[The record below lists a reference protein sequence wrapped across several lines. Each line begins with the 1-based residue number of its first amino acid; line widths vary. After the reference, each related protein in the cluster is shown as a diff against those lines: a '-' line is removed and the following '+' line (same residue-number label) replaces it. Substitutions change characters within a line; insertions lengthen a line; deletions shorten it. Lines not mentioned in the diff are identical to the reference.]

1 MYEFKYNDG
10 SAYIRQKNLATAED
24 YEAAW
29 ELTETVDATCTK
41 AGKTVYTCTACGDS
55 YEEEIKASGHEAGK
69 WEVTKKAEA
78 FRQGERVKKCTVCG
92 EVLETESIAQTFPLP
107 LWSVIA
113 VGAVAAALIAVVVV
127 LVIRKKKHENI
138 TENEKEL

>member
-55 YEEEIKASGHEAGK
+55 YEEEIKAAGHEAGK
-69 WEVTKKAEA
+69 WEVKKS
-78 FRQGERVKKCTVCG
+78 G
-92 EVLETESIAQTFPLP
+92 SIPAGRTC
-107 LWSVIA
+107 
-113 VGAVAAALIAVVVV
+113 
-127 LVIRKKKHENI
+127 
-138 TENEKEL
+138 EKMYCLR

>member
-55 YEEEIKASGHEAGK
+55 YEEEIKAAGHEAGK
-69 WEVTKKAEA
+69 WEVKKAEA
-78 FRQGERVKKCTVCG
+78 FRQGERVKKYTVCG

-113 VGAVAAALIAVVVV
+113 VGAVAAALIVVTVT
-127 LVIRKKKHENI
+127 LVIRKKKHEKI

>member
-29 ELTETVDATCTK
+29 ELTETVDVTCTK

-55 YEEEIKASGHEAGK
+55 YEEEIKAAGHEAGK

-92 EVLETESIAQTFPLP
+92 EVLETETIAQTFPLP
-107 LWSVIA
+107 LWSVMA
-113 VGAVAAALIAVVVV
+113 VGAVAATLIAVIVV
-127 LVIRKKKHENI
+127 LVIRKKKHEKI